1 MRSRLLLPGL
11 LVLGC
16 AFVAFTGC
24 QTAPYVPAGST
35 GAAGGEALADVPPV
49 ESVFP
54 PAAAARFDD
63 IPIPEGLKM
72 VHERSFVFE
81 SGDLQIAFLIYEGR
95 MAPED
100 AAQFFVDTL
109 PRAGWTLHDVLE
121 YNDITIKFDQPDR
134 NLLVHV
140 SPRMI
145 KGCVTKIMLTPKSK

>member
-1 MRSRLLLPGL
+1 
-11 LVLGC
+11 V
-16 AFVAFTGC
+16 FTGC
-24 QTAPYVPAGST
+24 QTFPYWPARSSET
-35 GAAGGEALADVPPV
+35 IEQEQLPDVPPV

-63 IPIPEGLKM
+63 IPVMEGLKM

-81 SGDLQIAFLIYEGR
+81 SEDLQIAFLIYEGR

-100 AAQFFVDTL
+100 AAQFFVDAL

-134 NLLVHV
+134 DLLVHI
-140 SPRMI
+140 SPKFR
-145 KGCVTKIMLTPKSK
+145 GCVVKIRLTPKRK